1 VQRDRATPRSAE
13 TARCHVVRR
22 HRATLPVPI
31 EGGCFALRSAG
42 GGGGGELDVPGL
54 PRRRVPGTA
63 RRHVVQGDQSTQR
76 RRVVSRKTARRHA
89 TVLVDRVT
97 PRAAVAMTAEC
108 QWHHAERP
116 RDVTL
121 FGGTAKRQVVQRD
134 LVTSRR
140 AQGPRD
146 ATWCRG
152 TARRHVKG
160 TARRHVVQRN
170 RATPRH
176 AQGPRDAA
184 WCRETARCHV
194 VHRDRAK

>member
-1 VQRDRATPRSAE
+1 MSRCSEAPRDATC
-13 TARCHVVRR
+13 TNRR
-22 HRATLPVPI
+22 RVLCTVI
-31 EGGCFALRSAG
+31 

-108 QWHHAERP
+108 QWHHAETARRHIVR
-116 RDVTL
+116 RDR
-121 FGGTAKRQVVQRD
+121 K
-134 LVTSRR
+134 TS
-140 AQGPRD
+140 GCTKGSRD

-152 TARRHVKG
+152 TARCHVVHRDRATPRGAERPRDVTLCRG

-194 VHRDRAK
+194 VHRDREK

>member
-1 VQRDRATPRSAE
+1 MSRCSEAPRDATC
-13 TARCHVVRR
+13 TNRR
-22 HRATLPVPI
+22 RVLCTEI
-31 EGGCFALRSAG
+31 G
-42 GGGGGELDVPGL
+42 GGRSGGELDVPGL

-121 FGGTAKRQVVQRD
+121 FGETAKRQVVQRD
-134 LVTSRR
+134 LATPRG
-140 AQGPRD
+140 AEGPRNV
-146 ATWCRG
+146 TWFRD
-152 TARRHVKG
+152 
-160 TARRHVVQRN
+160 TARRHVVQRD
-170 RATPRH
+170 RATSRH

-184 WCRETARCHV
+184 WCRGTARRHV